1 MNKSAKNAKSSPAAN
16 DVKAVKAAAKAATKA
31 GPVIV
36 KSDKD
41 LAAERNK
48 PQRAAILRE
57 LETAEAAVGVALL
70 NALRMTITMGPTSKD
85 EVAESW
91 PSCNNPAV
99 YASWFNLGH
108 RAQSVVGERLTLDAI
123 AKSCEGKGQSFK
135 KAREAL
141 VKVIDT
147 AKKQTG
153 VVAGRAGCELTG
165 RAATAAVN
173 AAVTAAKAAAV
184 APKAPAAP
192 RQPKAPTTAVL
203 AAAAIETGKG
213 ARELG
218 GFLRLA
224 SQQAH
229 RMAAPSGQEGAWR
242 EALTALEDAAEKFA
256 VFMR

>member
-1 MNKSAKNAKSSPAAN
+1 MSNKKPSALKSSPAA
-16 DVKAVKAAAKAATKA
+16 KREAAATP
-31 GPVIV
+31 GPVTV

-48 PQRAAILRE
+48 PARAAILRE
-57 LETAEAAVGVALL
+57 LETAEQAVGVALL

-85 EVAESW
+85 EVAACW

-108 RAQSVVGERLTLDAI
+108 RCQTVVGEKLTLDAI

-141 VKVIDT
+141 VKVIDG
-147 AKKQTG
+147 ARKQTG
-153 VVAGRAGCELTG
+153 IVAGKAGCEVSG
-165 RAATAAVN
+165 RAATALVN
-173 AAVTAAKAAAV
+173 ASVTAAKAAAV
-184 APKAPAAP
+184 APKPTAEKSP
-192 RQPKAPTTAVL
+192 RKPTGAQTATL
-203 AAAAIETGKG
+203 AAAAIESGKG

-218 GFLRLA
+218 QFLRLA

-229 RMAAPSGQEGAWR
+229 RMAAPAGHEGAWR
-242 EALTALEDAAEKFA
+242 EAMTALEDAAEKFA

>member
-1 MNKSAKNAKSSPAAN
+1 MSNKKATTAKSAPAA
-16 DVKAVKAAAKAATKA
+16 KREATKA
-31 GPVIV
+31 GPVTV

-48 PQRAAILRE
+48 PARAAILRE
-57 LETAEAAVGVALL
+57 LETAEQAVGVALL

-85 EVAESW
+85 EVAACW
-91 PSCNNPAV
+91 PSCNNPGV

-108 RAQSVVGERLTLDAI
+108 RAQSVVGEKLTMDAI

-141 VKVIDT
+141 VKVIDG
-147 AKKQTG
+147 ARKQTG
-153 VVAGRAGCELTG
+153 IVAGKAGCEVSG
-165 RAATAAVN
+165 RAATALVN
-173 AAVTAAKAAAV
+173 ASVTAAKAAAA
-184 APKAPAAP
+184 APKPTGEKSP
-192 RQPKAPTTAVL
+192 RKPTGAQTATL
-203 AAAAIETGKG
+203 AAAAIESGKG

-218 GFLRLA
+218 QFLRLA

-229 RMAAPSGQEGAWR
+229 RMAAPAGQEQAWR
-242 EALTALEDAAEKFA
+242 DAMTALEDTAEKFA

>member
-1 MNKSAKNAKSSPAAN
+1 MSTKKTANKSAPAA
-16 DVKAVKAAAKAATKA
+16 KREAAAKP
-31 GPVIV
+31 GPVTV

-41 LAAERNK
+41 MAAERNK
-48 PQRAAILRE
+48 PARAAILRE

-91 PSCNNPAV
+91 PSCNNPGV

-108 RAQSVVGERLTLDAI
+108 RAQSVVGEKLTMDAI

-141 VKVIDT
+141 VKVIDG
-147 AKKQTG
+147 ARKQTG
-153 VVAGRAGCELTG
+153 IVAGKAGCEVSG
-165 RAATAAVN
+165 RAATALVN
-173 AAVTAAKAAAV
+173 ASVTAAKAAAV
-184 APKAPAAP
+184 APKAPPAP
-192 RQPKAPTTAVL
+192 RSPKVQDTATL
-203 AAAAIETGKG
+203 AAAAIESGKG

-218 GFLRLA
+218 QFLRLA

-229 RMAAPSGQEGAWR
+229 RMASPAGQEGAWR
-242 EALTALEDAAEKFA
+242 EAMKALEDAAEKFA